1 LITPEEFDALHA
13 ELAKDAEPAKE
24 IPQGG
29 WVVTENGSLGHRQP
43 GQDTWISLFYKTVDG
58 AKVRSDYFYPTNQ
71 PWKLAKHQGFTLPKF
86 AGLLPE
92 LCKRLNVSATS
103 GTDPEIFVQ
112 DRWGDI
118 LPAWSFLPNK
128 AEAYKLPRWENEK
141 VFRDSG
147 PLSAEVKAN
156 SVAYWDG
163 FQAEFSTPGVNCLDI
178 LCAEVFHQLKALQAK
193 MPLGC
198 KLSPESTLPVTQ
210 LVLDKASEEH
220 VALGCKP
227 SLNAYGH
234 KGICVENCRDLR
246 HRFAGGH
253 IHFGLDEQ
261 FKAPEQLIAAVKMID
276 AVMGVASVSLLPK
289 ESPIRRRYYGLAGEY
304 RTPSHGLEYRVLSNY
319 WLRSPK
325 LFMLTFTLARGAMRL
340 GLRDFRKDY
349 QASDA
354 EVTECI
360 NNHDVDLACK
370 LIDRNRVIYEALL
383 NAYCNADARGV
394 DYTLAMFKGGVD
406 NYLPSQDIPANW
418 HLDQPTYGYANKEL
432 SGRWGLH
439 LASI

>member
-1 LITPEEFDALHA
+1 MITPEEFDALHA

-24 IPQGG
+24 IPRGG
-29 WVVTENGSLGHRQP
+29 WVVAENGSLGHRQP
-43 GQDTWISLFYKTVDG
+43 GQDGYITLFHKTTDG
-58 AKVRSDYFYPTNQ
+58 AKVRSDYFFPRDE
-71 PWKLAKHQGFTLPKF
+71 PWKLAKHRGFTLPKF

-92 LCKRLNVSATS
+92 LCKRMAILATS
-103 GTDPEIFVQ
+103 GTDPEIFVV

-118 LPAWSFLPNK
+118 CPAWSFLPAK
-128 AEAYKLPRWENEK
+128 AEAYKLPRWQPKAKQVSENL
-141 VFRDSG
+141 
-147 PLSAEVKAN
+147 LSEHAVAN
-156 SVAYWDG
+156 CVAYWDG
-163 FQAEFSTPGVNCLDI
+163 FQAEFSTPGVDCLDT
-178 LCAEVFHQLKALQAK
+178 LCTEVFHQLKALQAK
-193 MPLGC
+193 LPLGY

-227 SLNAYGH
+227 SLNAYDH
-234 KGICVENCRDLR
+234 RGICVENCRDLR

-253 IHFGLDEQ
+253 IHFGLG
-261 FKAPEQLIAAVKMID
+261 PEFRTPEKLIAAVKMID

-370 LIDRNRVIYEALL
+370 LIDRNRLIYEALL

-394 DYTLAMFKGGVD
+394 DYTLAMFKGGVG
-406 NYLPSQDIPANW
+406 NYLPSLDIPANW
-418 HLDQPTYGYANKEL
+418 HLDQPTYRYADKEL